1 VVTGLVGAGGG
12 FLIVPVLVLAGNM
25 EMRQAVGT
33 SLVIITLKSLI
44 GFLGDVGAGR
54 DIEWGFLALFSLLA
68 AGGAIGGSFLSARLP
83 GERLKPWFGW
93 FVLIAG
99 ILIIAG
105 EIA

>member
-1 VVTGLVGAGGG
+1 
-12 FLIVPVLVLAGNM
+12 
-25 EMRQAVGT
+25 
-33 SLVIITLKSLI
+33 VIITLKSLI

-54 DIEWGFLALFSLLA
+54 EIEWGFLALFSVLA
-68 AGGAIGGSFLSARLP
+68 AGGAIGGSLLSARVP
-83 GERLKPWFGW
+83 GERLRPWFGW